1 MTQVAPQNPASSG
14 NPASAPDVKPRSHR
28 SKKLLLLIPVGLLLA
43 AVGFG
48 VRAWLVQ
55 PDDDALELSGRIEG
69 YESDLGAKT
78 GGRIESVAVREGD
91 SVQQGQVVARLDDD
105 ELQAALVA
113 AQANRAAAEQQV
125 NQAQSQI
132 GVIQSQIEEAQ
143 LTLQQSQGDTA
154 GRVNQAE
161 ATVAAAQAQLASA
174 QAQVEQAESE
184 LQLARL
190 ERDRFQV
197 LVNNGAI
204 PQQQF
209 DQVQTR
215 FETAQGTLAAR
226 QASVAAAERQVGAAQ
241 GGLTQAETSQLNPD
255 IRTAQITRLQ
265 RQLEQANAQLAAA
278 QAEVERAIANQ
289 TEVEA
294 RLANLSITSPID
306 GVVVTR
312 MVEPGEVIAA
322 GTTVM
327 TVIDLEDVYLRGY
340 IPEGEIGHV
349 RVGQPAHVF
358 LDSAPEQPLDA
369 TVIAIDTEA
378 SFTPENIY
386 FQDDRVTQVFGLRLG
401 IENPAGYAKPGMPA
415 DGEILLSVE
424 ERQELG
430 QQEELEERA
439 VR

>member
-1 MTQVAPQNPASSG
+1 MTQVAPQNPA
-14 NPASAPDVKPRSHR
+14 NPDRPSPTKDSTPRSQR
-28 SKKLLLLIPVGLLLA
+28 SKAKKLLLLIPVGLLLA

-48 VRAWLVQ
+48 VRHWLLQ
-55 PDDDALELSGRIEG
+55 PDENELELSGRIEG
-69 YESDLGAKT
+69 YETDLGAKT

-91 SVQQGQVVARLDDD
+91 SVQQGQVVARLEDD
-105 ELQAALVA
+105 ELQATLA
-113 AQANRAAAEQQV
+113 AAKANRAAADQQV

-161 ATVAAAQAQLASA
+161 ATVATAQAQLASA

-184 LQLARL
+184 LKLARL

-209 DQVQTR
+209 DQAQTR
-215 FETAQGTLAAR
+215 FETAQDTLAAR
-226 QASVAAAERQVGAAQ
+226 QASIAAAERQVRAAQ

-289 TEVEA
+289 NEVEA
-294 RLANLSITSPID
+294 RLANLEITSPID

-327 TVIDLEDVYLRGY
+327 TVIDLNDVYLRGY
-340 IPEGEIGHV
+340 IAEGEIGNV

-424 ERQELG
+424 G
-430 QQEELEERA
+430 QEELEEQA
-439 VR
+439 AQ